1 MTSRPSL
8 NHQVKVGIFVVLG
21 AILAGFSI
29 FIVGGDGVL
38 KKHAMIL
45 ANFDSVQ
52 GLSEGSV
59 VSLAGIK
66 IGNINGFK
74 FLEQNN
80 NLTIIMKIEAD
91 YLPRITEGSTIEVR
105 TAGALGDKFLY
116 ISPGPASDRHLNN
129 GDTIETLKASDLMS
143 VLSEKG
149 GEARRVFEIL
159 KESELLLKSF
169 NNENRVEKILNNLST
184 STSELKVAA
193 KDAREMMSVIK
204 DQNSPQKLTASIEK
218 LDRILTKVD
227 RGEGTL
233 GALINDNSLH
243 ESLKNLVGTTEKK
256 KSVKS
261 LIRSSIEKAEKE

>member
-8 NHQVKVGIFVVLG
+8 NHQIKVGIFVIVG
-21 AILAGFSI
+21 AVLAGISI
-29 FIVGGDGVL
+29 FIVGGDGAL
-38 KKHAMIL
+38 KKHALIF

-74 FLEQNN
+74 FSEEKN
-80 NLTIIMKIEAD
+80 NLIIVMKVESD

-116 ISPGPASDRHLNN
+116 ITPGPGSDRHLKD

-149 GEARRVFEIL
+149 GEARRVFEIM
-159 KESELLLKSF
+159 KESEFLLKSF
-169 NNENRVEKILNNLST
+169 NNENRIEKILINLNSST
-184 STSELKVAA
+184 AELKIAS
-193 KDAREMMSVIK
+193 KDAREMMALIK
-204 DQNSPQKLTASIEK
+204 DKNSPQKITASIEK
-218 LDRILTKVD
+218 LDRILTKID
-227 RGEGTL
+227 KGEGTL
-233 GALINDNSLH
+233 GSLINDNSLH

-261 LIRSSIEKAEKE
+261 LIRSSIEKPD